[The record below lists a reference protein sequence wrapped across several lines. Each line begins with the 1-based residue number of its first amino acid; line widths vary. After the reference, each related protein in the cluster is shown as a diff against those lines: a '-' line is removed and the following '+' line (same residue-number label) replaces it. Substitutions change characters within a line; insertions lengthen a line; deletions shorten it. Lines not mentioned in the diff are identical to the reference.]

1 MKKSGELAR
10 EAYEFEGKLPL
21 KQAIPLGLQHVLAMF
36 VGNLTP
42 LLIITGVCGIGS
54 ASEYADIQVAL
65 LQNAMII
72 AGVVTLIQLFAIGP
86 VGGKVPI
93 IMGTSSGFIGVF
105 NSVAKLMGGGVLA
118 YGGISGFVI
127 IFSMYPI
134 VLGLFKEADITRRLI
149 PATIMTGAFTFAM
162 SAMPGTP
169 TIQNLI
175 PTEYFGTTATA
186 APVIGIVCTIIMF
199 VGPVLWLSWRAKK
212 FRAAGEGYDEP
223 DEMPEE
229 VPDDK
234 LPPAWCCFIPF
245 VVIVI
250 LLNVFKMNIVV
261 CLLAGILLSLVFL
274 FLMGK
279 VRGSV
284 YLTNVGETCNKGC
297 QSAVSAIMNTAAA
310 VGFGSVVKIT
320 PGFAFLSELVLGI
333 GGSPL
338 IAESI
343 AINVLA
349 GATGSASGGLQIAL
363 DALADNFI
371 QMSQTSGIPLAVF
384 HRVGSIACG
393 GLNTMPHDGAVVTYL
408 SYCKISHKR
417 GYFDMFIVAGAIP
430 ILANIV
436 AIILG
441 TIGIV

>member
-1 MKKSGELAR
+1 M
-10 EAYEFEGKLPL
+10 
-21 KQAIPLGLQHVLAMF
+21 
-36 VGNLTP
+36 
-42 LLIITGVCGIGS
+42 
-54 ASEYADIQVAL
+54 
-65 LQNAMII
+65 
-72 AGVVTLIQLFAIGP
+72 
-86 VGGKVPI
+86 
-93 IMGTSSGFIGVF
+93 
-105 NSVAKLMGGGVLA
+105 
-118 YGGISGFVI
+118 
-127 IFSMYPI
+127 
-134 VLGLFKEADITRRLI
+134 
-149 PATIMTGAFTFAM
+149 
-162 SAMPGTP
+162 
-169 TIQNLI
+169 
-175 PTEYFGTTATA
+175 
-186 APVIGIVCTIIMF
+186 IGIVCTIIMF

-393 GLNTMPHDGAVVTYL
+393 GLDTLPWNGTVVMLFAL
-408 SYCKISHKR
+408 SGVSYKK
-417 GYFDMFIVAGAIP
+417 GYKHVAMETVILPLLSLIPVFIYYS
-430 ILANIV
+430 IV
-436 AIILG
+436 H
-441 TIGIV
+441 